1 MNYNYVDIIYINRV
15 SNSVRNFKKKS
26 DNLWNCS
33 CPICGD
39 SHKNKSKA
47 RMYFM
52 RKGNGINVYCH
63 NCGYTSSLSNFIK
76 EINYDL
82 YKEYLLER
90 YKQNEKPWQPKG
102 ANWTPN
108 NHVLFDPKPEKLN
121 TDFNILFQRL
131 DRLED
136 DNEAKTYIRSR
147 LIPDKYLELLY
158 YTDNLK
164 KVGEYFPR
172 YKDKIPEYNPR
183 LLIPIY
189 KKDKD
194 VWGVSAR
201 ALRESEY
208 RYLNFYE
215 NEEDII
221 IYGLERHNKS
231 VKTYVT
237 EGPLDSLFLPNCLA
251 SLNANLI
258 KVLPYVDARLTTF
271 IFDNQPRN
279 KEVCKQIKKAIDNSC
294 NVVIWNSEF
303 PFKDINDA
311 ILSGMKVEKILDII
325 ENNKYNSLTALVKF
339 DAWKK
344 VNL

>member
-1 MNYNYVDIIYINRV
+1 MNYSYSDILFVNRL
-15 SNSVRNFKKKS
+15 SPFVRNFKKKS

-39 SHKNKSKA
+39 SHKTKTKA
-47 RMYFM
+47 RMYLM
-52 RKGNGINVYCH
+52 RKNNNVNVYCH
-63 NCGYTSSLSNFIK
+63 NCSYTSSFSNFLK
-76 EINYDL
+76 EIAFEL
-82 YKEYLLER
+82 YKEYLLDKYR
-90 YKQNEKPWQPKG
+90 QTEKVWQPKG

-108 NHVLFDPKPEKLN
+108 NHVLFDKKPEKLN

-131 DRLED
+131 DRVSD
-136 DNEAKTYIRSR
+136 DNDAKAYIRSR
-147 LIPDKYLELLY
+147 LIPDEFLDLLY

-194 VWGVSAR
+194 IWGVSAR

-215 NEEDII
+215 NEDDVIV
-221 IYGLERHNKS
+221 YGLERHNKS
-231 VKTYVT
+231 IQTYVT

-258 KVLPYVDARLTTF
+258 KVLPYVDITKTTF

-279 KEVCKQIKKAIDNSC
+279 KEVCKQILKAIEYKC
-294 NVVIWNSEF
+294 NVVIWNNEF
-303 PFKDINDA
+303 PYKDINDA
-311 ILSGMKVEKILDII
+311 ILGGMKVEKILDICS
-325 ENNKYNSLTALVKF
+325 KRVYNSLSAINEFGL
-339 DAWKK
+339 WKK
-344 VNL
+344 VTL